1 MHISEGVLSLPVLLS
16 GWTVAVT
23 GTAIGLK
30 RMRHEQ
36 LPTVAVLSACFF
48 VASLIHIPIGP
59 SSVHLI
65 LSGLLGVV
73 LGTSAFPAI
82 MVALM
87 LQAVLFQ
94 FGGITSLGVN
104 TTTMALP
111 AVISYFVFRSFII
124 SGGIHSQVAAF
135 LCGSLSILMSAVLA
149 AVSLAASGQAFVPA
163 AKLIILAHIPI
174 MVVEGLITMAAV
186 SFLYKVRP
194 EVLRPAYQPVSR

>member
-1 MHISEGVLSLPVLLS
+1 MHISEGVLSLPVLLG
-16 GWTVAVT
+16 GWGIAVAGLAV
-23 GTAIGLK
+23 GLK
-30 RMRHEQ
+30 KMRHEQ

-73 LGTSAFPAI
+73 LGVAAFPAI

-94 FGGITSLGVN
+94 FGGITCLGAN
-104 TTTMALP
+104 TTIMALP
-111 AVISYFVFRSFII
+111 AVICYFIFRSFIV
-124 SGGIHSQVAAF
+124 SGGIRSQVAAF
-135 LCGSLSILMSAVLA
+135 LCGSLSIFLSSLLCAF
-149 AVSLAASGQAFVPA
+149 SLAASGQAFFAA
-163 AKLIILAHIPI
+163 AKLIVLAHVPI
-174 MVVEGLITMAAV
+174 MVLEGIITVAAV

-194 EVLRPAYQPVSR
+194 EVLRPAYQPISR